1 MICADKPKALIFDMD
16 DTLIVEEASAEMAF
30 LQTCELARV
39 RHGIEPRELH
49 ATVRRTCRRLW
60 HAAPVRAYCVEIGIS
75 SWEALWARF
84 EGPDEPLRVLRE
96 WAPTYRR
103 DSWHE
108 ALRQHGIDDIDFALE
123 LAETFGLNRRK
134 LHIVYE
140 DVRPALEHLSRILRM
155 GLLTNGAPD
164 VQREKLA
171 GAGIAGYFD
180 QVVIAGDLGVG
191 KPDPRIY
198 EAILSRLGVAA
209 REAIMIGNSLESD
222 IQGAQ
227 AVGIKAIWLN
237 RAGTPRD
244 GTVIPDVEVRSLA
257 ELKQLSSPGPFF
269 SPRTP
274 HA

>member
-1 MICADKPKALIFDMD
+1 MIDTARPKALIFDMD
-16 DTLIVEEASAEMAF
+16 DTLIVEETSAEAAF

-60 HAAPVRAYCVEIGIS
+60 HAVPVRPYCVEIGIS

-84 EGPDEPLRVLRE
+84 EGPGEPLGILRE

-108 ALRQHGIDDIDFALE
+108 ALRQHGIDDIGFALE
-123 LAETFGLNRRK
+123 LAETFGLNRRR
-134 LHIVYE
+134 LHIIYE
-140 DVRPALEHLSRILRM
+140 DVRPALEHFRPLLPL

-164 VQREKLA
+164 LQREKLK
-171 GAGIAGYFD
+171 GAGIADYFD
-180 QVVIAGDLGVG
+180 QVIISGDLGVG

-198 EAILSRLGVAA
+198 EAILSRLGVTT
-209 REAIMIGNSLESD
+209 REAVMVGNSLESD

-227 AVGIKAIWLN
+227 AIGMKAVWLN
-237 RAGTPRD
+237 RAGTSRD
-244 GTVIPDVEVRSLA
+244 GAIVPDAEVRSLT
-257 ELKQLSSPGPFF
+257 ELKRIIG
-269 SPRTP
+269 
-274 HA
+274 